1 MQGMAQFG
9 ADDIWKLQHEVKEL
23 KASQGA
29 IMKRLQRIE
38 RRDEESA
45 RIKSLWKSPSMFP
58 TQSFPTLL
66 SSSSS
71 VANQAQTNGEKLSL
85 RMQLIR
91 SDNPSNLPLIVG
103 MPTSYHQSSRSETTN
118 LHFDDL
124 DAQPQLEPFTDLESE
139 LPKRNASRANSVRF
153 DDAIQNHWFHDPH
166 DSVEDNY
173 FPTSRS
179 ISQLGS
185 HMLSE
190 RSASSKS
197 DGRHNSL
204 NSHSVGF
211 DNQSFFDAELGIPLI
226 NSSSNHSAMSKLPKI
241 EWATTARISCRL
253 NPFAEEVFPAFI
265 STASVDSVIDFDI
278 ISKLNLRESLRHRE
292 NGKLQIQLSLYFY
305 ESDILSSSHSDNN
318 MLKVTVEF
326 GVLVSEKDGICPCS
340 IVLGNDILVARQA
353 EVSFLQQQL
362 GIQLD
367 DGTRASIRF
376 MGAPLVVSHPLPD
389 KPIHNIVPIAP
400 TTAIERPYTAQSIGR
415 KDSRFTRTFQERA
428 GSTPGTPFNG
438 NDFEFTSHQ
447 QKPTIQTPE
456 PIRPMVQENGSE
468 PMGRGSSA
476 ILDSVEDTQSPQPVH
491 LELVG
496 NRQPKPVPTSPWS
509 LSSVAALSQE
519 GALPEPKSPLP
530 KLDSTVPTS
539 QQPQETTP
547 TDPEPP
553 KQELGNTKAEEAQ
566 KPTDQ
571 PRKRPGMKI
580 LRPSRLNA
588 TNSSS
593 GQRTPSSS
601 TWNVPKSAIEPLSI
615 ARELGINDEKLES
628 PRPPVLPQTP
638 SESNRRKSDATWG
651 SARPQ
656 MTNGNGKKYGTV
668 KETVSSN
675 PIGGASAFS
684 WMSPKQT

>member
-9 ADDIWKLQHEVKEL
+9 ADDIWKLQHEVREI

-45 RIKSLWKSPSMFP
+45 RIKSLWKSPNM
-58 TQSFPTLL
+58 FPTLL

-71 VANQAQTNGEKLSL
+71 VANQAQTNG
-85 RMQLIR
+85 
-91 SDNPSNLPLIVG
+91 
-103 MPTSYHQSSRSETTN
+103 MPTSYHHSSRSETTN

-124 DAQPQLEPFTDLESE
+124 DAQPQLEPYTDLESE

-226 NSSSNHSAMSKLPKI
+226 NSSSNQSAMSKPPKI
-241 EWATTARISCRL
+241 EWAATARISCRL

-278 ISKLNLRESLRHRE
+278 VSKLNLRESLRHRD

-305 ESDILSSSHSDNN
+305 ESDILSSSHVDNN

-376 MGAPLVVSHPLPD
+376 AGAPLVVSHPLPD

-400 TTAIERPYTAQSIGR
+400 TPTSVIERPYTAQSIGR

-438 NDFEFTSHQ
+438 NEFEFTSHQ
-447 QKPTIQTPE
+447 QKPAIQTPE
-456 PIRPMVQENGSE
+456 PIRPIVQENGE
-468 PMGRGSSA
+468 ETMGQGSSA
-476 ILDSVEDTQSPQPVH
+476 ILNSVEDTQSPKPAN
-491 LELVG
+491 LDLVG
-496 NRQPKPVPTSPWS
+496 NRQPKPIPTSPWS
-509 LSSVAALSQE
+509 LSSVTALSQE
-519 GALPEPKSPLP
+519 GNLPEIKSPLP
-530 KLDSTVPTS
+530 KLDSTIPPS
-539 QQPQETTP
+539 PQQPQETTP

-553 KQELGNTKAEEAQ
+553 KPDLDTPKTEEAP

-615 ARELGINDEKLES
+615 ARELKISDEKLDS
-628 PRPPVLPQTP
+628 PLPPVLPQTP

-651 SARPQ
+651 SSRPQ
-656 MTNGNGKKYGTV
+656 ITNGNGKKYGTV